1 MKKVTL
7 KIDDMM
13 CGMCEAHVSD
23 AIRKA
28 ATVQKVTA
36 SHTAGKAEVICDD
49 GVDALKLKEAVE
61 ADGYK
66 VSDITEEPYEKK
78 GLFAKLFNK

>member
-7 KIDDMM
+7 TIDGMM

-28 ATVQKVTA
+28 ADVKSVTA
-36 SHTAGKAEVICDD
+36 SHSAGKAEVICDD
-49 GVDALKLKEAVE
+49 SVDVLTLKAAVE
-61 ADGYK
+61 EDGYK
-66 VSDITEEPYEKK
+66 VSDIAEEPYEKK
-78 GLFAKLFNK
+78 GLFAKLFKK